1 MGLFYGNVALGGGGL
16 ILVDALP
23 TANATE
29 YNKHNLYLYN
39 GEIYYITED
48 SGTYAYEKLPE
59 KSSTQSYQV
68 TITASGNWNHSA
80 DGMIKIYDGQD
91 NTGTLLLDQAPASKS
106 AYPITLTVTSGY
118 CYISVTGSFVTWYQG
133 ITSSDYTLTGQYELE
148 KVATIDKDGTIDIE
162 VKNFDD

>member
-48 SGTYAYEKLPE
+48 SGTYDYEKLPE
-59 KSSTQSYQV
+59 KSSAQSYQV
-68 TITASGNWNHSA
+68 TFTASGTWTNQSL
-80 DGMIKIYDGQD
+80 GYVKIYDGQD
-91 NTGTLLLDQAPASKS
+91 TTGTLLLDQNPALKS
-106 AYPITLTVTSGY
+106 AYPITLTISSGY
-118 CYISVTGSFVTWYQG
+118 CCVDLYGPAFAPGTDVTSE
-133 ITSSDYTLTGQYELE
+133 DYGNSPSGLGYWQF
-148 KVATIDKDGTIDIE
+148 TIDKDGSLDIYIGD
-162 VKNFDD
+162 FDD

>member
-59 KSSTQSYQV
+59 KAQTQSYQV
-68 TITASGNWNHSA
+68 TFTASDSWSHQGK
-80 DGMIKIYDGQD
+80 GYVKIYDGED
-91 NTGTLLLDQAPASKS
+91 ILGTLLLDQTPANKS
-106 AYPITLTVTSGY
+106 LYPITLGITSGY
-118 CYISVTGSFVTWYQG
+118 CSIQVYGPSTLGLWL
-133 ITSSDYTLTGQYELE
+133 SSDDFVDSTISG
-148 KVATIDKDGTIDIE
+148 AGWFRFTIDKDGTIDISITD
-162 VKNFDD
+162 FDD

>member
-1 MGLFYGNVALGGGGL
+1 MGLSYGNVALGGGGL

-59 KSSTQSYQV
+59 KSQTQSYQV
-68 TITASGNWNHSA
+68 TFTASDSWSHQSLGYV
-80 DGMIKIYDGQD
+80 KIYDGQD
-91 NTGTLLLDQAPASKS
+91 LTGTLLLNQTPANKS
-106 AYPITLTVTSGY
+106 AYPITLEVTSGY
-118 CYISVTGSFVTWYQG
+118 CAIDVNGPSTLGLWL
-133 ITSSDYTLTGQYELE
+133 SSNDYADGPSGLGYFRY
-148 KVATIDKDGTIDIE
+148 TIDKDGTIDISITD
-162 VKNFDD
+162 FDD

>member
-39 GEIYYITED
+39 GEIYFITED

-68 TITASGNWNHSA
+68 TITASEAWANSSHGV
-80 DGMIKIYDGQD
+80 ITFYDGQD
-91 NTGTLLLDQAPASKS
+91 NTGDVLLTQNPADKS
-106 AYPITLTVTSGY
+106 AYPLTLSVSSGY
-118 CYISVTGSFVTWYQG
+118 LYINIYAPDQFGVS
-133 ITSSDYTLTGQYELE
+133 ITSNDYSTSSN
-148 KVATIDKDGTIDIE
+148 AFIIDKDGTINIQVVD
-162 VKNFDD
+162 FYD

>member
-48 SGTYAYEKLPE
+48 SGTYAYEKIPNATPLI
-59 KSSTQSYQV
+59 SFTIGSDSYQ
-68 TITASGNWNHSA
+68 AESGMTWN
-80 DGMIKIYDGQD
+80 DW
-91 NTGTLLLDQAPASKS
+91 
-106 AYPITLTVTSGY
+106 
-118 CYISVTGSFVTWYQG
+118 C
-133 ITSSDYTLTGQYELE
+133 SSDYNTGEWVAEYGGVHFLE
-148 KVATIDKDGTIDIE
+148 GRYDYFVQLNSTSVSPTDTITNGAEYTTRKVDTIGG
-162 VKNFDD
+162 